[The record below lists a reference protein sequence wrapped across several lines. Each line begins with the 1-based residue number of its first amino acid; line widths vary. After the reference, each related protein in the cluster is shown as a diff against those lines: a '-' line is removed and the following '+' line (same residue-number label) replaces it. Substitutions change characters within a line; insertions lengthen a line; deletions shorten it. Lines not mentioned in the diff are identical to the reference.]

1 MLEYL
6 AHWFST
12 ERFMPHGMC
21 LVWRADLIWLHVISD
36 ALIALSYFS
45 IPFALVYFV
54 RKRTDLAY
62 LWMFLLFAVFILAC
76 GTTHFFAAWV
86 MWYPDYVWQ
95 GLVKAATAAVSVIS
109 AVLLWPLI
117 PKALALPSP
126 AHLALANMQLRESE
140 EKFRCL
146 SENALDAIVMADA
159 EGNVRFWN
167 SAAER
172 LFGYR
177 PDEILGHSMH
187 EILTPARYRY
197 KAAASYSQFAKT
209 GRGDVLNKTR
219 ELEALRKDGSEF
231 PIELS
236 VSGVQIRGAWN
247 GIAIVH
253 DITERKR
260 LTAKIEYRGRL
271 LHAVSIAA
279 KELLTAVAI
288 DESMANVLQTIGEA
302 VRVDR
307 MLVFENNTP
316 PGGDP
321 AYELRFAW
329 HSADAPVII
338 DAAFLP
344 PGIHADACFAALYE
358 GQAVSLLPRTMPDSA
373 AKTYFTSAGN
383 QSILRVPVTIQGKFW
398 GYIGFDRPPLT
409 GPLRMLVH

>member
-21 LVWRADLIWLHVISD
+21 LVWRQDLIWLHVISD
-36 ALIALSYFS
+36 VLIALSYFS

-62 LWMFLLFAVFILAC
+62 PWMFLLFAVFILAC

-126 AHLALANMQLRESE
+126 AQLALANMQLRESE

-177 PDEILGHSMH
+177 PDEILGRSMH

-209 GRGDVLNKTR
+209 GTGDVPNKTR

-236 VSGVQIRGAWN
+236 VSGVQISGAWN

-260 LTAKIEYRGRL
+260 LIAKIEYRGRL

-279 KELLTAVAI
+279 KELLTAAAI
-288 DESMANVLQTIGEA
+288 DESMAKVLQTIGEA

-329 HSADAPVII
+329 HSAHFCHPE
-338 DAAFLP
+338 FTQTL
-344 PGIHADACFAALYE
+344 
-358 GQAVSLLPRTMPDSA
+358 VSRRSTKGKPFPCCRGPCLIAQPRPIYKRWEPINSQGPCNHPA
-373 AKTYFTSAGN
+373 
-383 QSILRVPVTIQGKFW
+383 QILKLHW
-398 GYIGFDRPPLT
+398 L
-409 GPLRMLVH
+409 